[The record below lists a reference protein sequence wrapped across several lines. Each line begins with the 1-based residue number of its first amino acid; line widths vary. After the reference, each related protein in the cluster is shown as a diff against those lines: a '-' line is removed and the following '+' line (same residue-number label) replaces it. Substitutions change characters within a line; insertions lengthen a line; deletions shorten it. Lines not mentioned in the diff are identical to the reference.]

1 VQTVLISIAIPAFNE
16 EKLLPATLA
25 AVAEAGA
32 AFTGRGWEMEVVVC
46 DNNST
51 DSTGEIAKAAKARV
65 VFEKENQI
73 SRSRNAAG
81 HAAKG
86 EWIVFVDADST
97 PSERLFAA
105 TADLMEQAEVIG
117 GGAVVTAGV
126 LPFWGRMGL
135 GTWNCISRVFKLPA
149 GSYIFCRAKDFREL
163 EGFSTKLYAAE
174 EIEFGLRLR
183 RRAWRQSQRV
193 RIIRHPPL
201 LTSNRRIQAPWAMLA
216 FVLTAALTLGFSLRW
231 RGGCGMWYDGRR

>member
-1 VQTVLISIAIPAFNE
+1 MLISIAIPAFNE

-25 AVAEAGA
+25 AVAEAGT

-46 DNNST
+46 DNNCT
-51 DSTGEIAKAAKARV
+51 DRTAEIAGAAGARV
-65 VFEKENQI
+65 VVETVNQI

-86 EWIVFVDADST
+86 DWIIFLDADST
-97 PSERLFAA
+97 PSEGLFEA
-105 TADLMEQAEVIG
+105 TAELMEQAKVIG
-117 GGAVVTAGV
+117 GGAVVTAGAM
-126 LPFWGRMGL
+126 PFWGRVGL
-135 GTWNCISRVFKLPA
+135 GGWNCVSRVFKLPA
-149 GSYIFCRAKDFREL
+149 GSFIFCRARDFREL
-163 EGFSTKLYAAE
+163 EGFSTKLFAAE

-216 FVLTAALTLGFSLRW
+216 FVLTAALTLGLSLRW

>member
-1 VQTVLISIAIPAFNE
+1 MLISIAIPAFNE

-25 AVAEAGA
+25 AVAEAGT
-32 AFTGRGWEMEVVVC
+32 AFEARGWEMEVVVC
-46 DNNST
+46 DNNCT
-51 DSTGEIAKAAKARV
+51 DRTAEIAGAAGARV
-65 VFEKENQI
+65 VVEPENQI

-86 EWIVFVDADST
+86 DWIIFLDADST
-97 PSERLFAA
+97 PSAELFAA
-105 TADLMEQAEVIG
+105 TAALMERAEVIG
-117 GGAVVTAGV
+117 GGAVVTAGAM
-126 LPFWGRMGL
+126 PFWGRVGL
-135 GTWNCISRVFKLPA
+135 GGWNCVSRVFKLPA

-183 RRAWRQSQRV
+183 RRAWRQRQRV

-201 LTSNRRIQAPWAMLA
+201 LTSNRRIQAPWSMLA
-216 FVLTAALTLGFSLRW
+216 FVLTVALTLGLSLRW
-231 RGGCGMWYDGRR
+231 RGGCGMWYNGRR